1 MHYFR
6 VGVKKRRDF
15 RCFALA
21 NKTCTTCKRIMCVH
35 GWCVGLMNFHENK
48 EIHHRAF
55 VGIVRVEVNLYRARS
70 FYHLT
75 NPTATPTRPLFS
87 SFLTKPVYSRERK
100 GRKTLLASICFF
112 IWLPSTGIYSLRSIL
127 QTNFP
132 AVELSAHPFSSVQH
146 RRIQYKW
153 PKIETLLTGYM

>member
-1 MHYFR
+1 MSCIILGWELR
-6 VGVKKRRDF
+6 NEDF

-87 SFLTKPVYSRERK
+87 SFLTKPVYSREKK
-100 GRKTLLASICFF
+100 GRKTLLASICFLF
-112 IWLPSTGIYSLRSIL
+112 GCRPQESTPFDPSFKPIFRQSSYPHTR
-127 QTNFP
+127 
-132 AVELSAHPFSSVQH
+132 SVQFSIGGSNTSG
-146 RRIQYKW
+146 RK
-153 PKIETLLTGYM
+153 